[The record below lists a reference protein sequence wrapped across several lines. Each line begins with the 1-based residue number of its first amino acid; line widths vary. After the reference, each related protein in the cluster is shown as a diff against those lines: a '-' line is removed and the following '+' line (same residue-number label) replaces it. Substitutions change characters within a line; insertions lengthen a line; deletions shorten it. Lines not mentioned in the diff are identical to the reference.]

1 MTQQKSS
8 HGIHTASGYGGLS
21 VTGRVMLT
29 IGVGMLVVAGGLF
42 WFGRARSAAIALEL
56 QERAL
61 VDGLPLTGRKPAF
74 ERKGETERVGEN
86 RVART
91 HVELADGGGPA
102 LLYEYQV
109 LEYVGEPDT
118 VIVPAAARDAEGAF
132 TGLWLTIALAL
143 VGIGLVLG
151 FVVAEQV
158 KVPLNRIMERIRQ
171 MSGEG
176 DRPRG
181 APGKV
186 ESVEVLAHSV
196 GRVSRQLSQARE
208 VEEELSVRQREL
220 DLAAGVREALLPQ
233 QVPAPR
239 GWRIAARHLS
249 SERFGGDFHD
259 FIEPSDGLLGV
270 LVCDVSGQGVP
281 AAMIGGAARS
291 YLRSELARGT
301 ELGDALK
308 RVNHELGRDVRRGM
322 YVSAL
327 YLLVELSSGRARLA
341 CAGHKAPLLRVASSD
356 GKLRTLQPE
365 GIALGLDRGP
375 VFDRTLKVAHVEI
388 EPGDRLVLTTTG
400 PLRMPDAGG
409 NELGEKAFYAA
420 VVRSA
425 AKTPDE
431 CLDSIRALLEK
442 HAGGAELPVE
452 CSLVVLSREGA
463 A

>member
-1 MTQQKSS
+1 MTQQKAT

-21 VTGRVMLT
+21 VTARVLLT
-29 IGVGMLVVAGGLF
+29 IGLGMLAVAGALF
-42 WFGRARSAAIALEL
+42 YFGRSRSAAIALEL

-74 ERKGETERVGEN
+74 ERKGDTNRLGEN

-91 HVELADGGGPA
+91 SVELGGDEGTA
-102 LLYEYQV
+102 TLYEYQV
-109 LEYVGEPDT
+109 LEYVGDPDS
-118 VIVPAAARDAEGAF
+118 VLVPASAQDAEGAF

-143 VGIGLVLG
+143 VGVGLVLG

-176 DRPRG
+176 DRTRTS
-181 APGKV
+181 PGKV

-208 VEEELSVRQREL
+208 VEQELSVRQREL

-233 QVPAPR
+233 HTPAPR
-239 GWRIAARHLS
+239 GWSIAARHLS
-249 SERFGGDFHD
+249 SDRFGGDFHD
-259 FIEPSDGLLGV
+259 FIEPSDALLGV

-291 YLRSELARGT
+291 YLRSELLRGG

-327 YLLVELSSGRARLA
+327 YLLIELSTGRARIA
-341 CAGHKAPLLRVASSD
+341 CAGHKAPLLRIASAD

-365 GIALGLDRGP
+365 GIALGLDKGP
-375 VFDRTLKVAHVEI
+375 VFDRTLKVAQIEI

-400 PLRMPDAGG
+400 PLRMPDPAG

-420 VVRSA
+420 VVRNA
-425 AKTPDE
+425 AKSPHD
-431 CLDSIRALLEK
+431 CLDAIRAQLEK
-442 HAGGAELPVE
+442 HAGSTELPVE
-452 CSLVVLSREGA
+452 CSLVALSREPVA
-463 A
+463 

>member
-1 MTQQKSS
+1 MTQQKAS

-21 VTGRVMLT
+21 VTARVMLT
-29 IGVGMLVVAGGLF
+29 IGVGMLAVAGALF
-42 WFGRARSAAIALEL
+42 WFGRSRSAAIALEL

-61 VDGLPLTGRKPAF
+61 VEGLPLTGSKPAY
-74 ERKGETERVGEN
+74 ERKGDNVRLGDYQ
-86 RVART
+86 VART
-91 HVELADGGGPA
+91 DVELAGDGGKA
-102 LLYEYQV
+102 TLYEYQV
-109 LEYVGEPDT
+109 LEYGGEPDS
-118 VIVPAAARDAEGAF
+118 VLVPASARDAEGAF
-132 TGLWLTIALAL
+132 TALWLTIALGL

-158 KVPLNRIMERIRQ
+158 KVPLHRIMERIRQ
-171 MSGEG
+171 MSGDG
-176 DRPRG
+176 DRPR
-181 APGKV
+181 ASPGKV

-233 QVPAPR
+233 HVPAPR
-239 GWRIAARHLS
+239 GWRVAALHLS

-259 FIEPSDGLLGV
+259 FIEPSDALLGV

-291 YLRSELARGT
+291 YLRSELLRGVD
-301 ELGDALK
+301 LGDALK

-327 YLLVELSSGRARLA
+327 YVLIELATGRARIA

-365 GIALGLDRGP
+365 GIALGLDKGP
-375 VFDRTLKVAHVEI
+375 VFDRTLKVAQFEI
-388 EPGDRLVLTTTG
+388 EPGDRLLLTTTG
-400 PLRMPDAGG
+400 PLRMPDRSG

-420 VVRSA
+420 VVRTA
-425 AKTPDE
+425 AKAPE
-431 CLDSIRALLEK
+431 ESLDAVRALLEK
-442 HAGGAELPVE
+442 HAGSAELPVE
-452 CSLVVLSREGA
+452 CSLVALSREPVG
-463 A
+463 